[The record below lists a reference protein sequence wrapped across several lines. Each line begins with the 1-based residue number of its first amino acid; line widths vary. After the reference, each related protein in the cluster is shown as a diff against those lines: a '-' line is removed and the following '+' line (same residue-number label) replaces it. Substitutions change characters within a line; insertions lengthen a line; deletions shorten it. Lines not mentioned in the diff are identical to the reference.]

1 MRKFIQILL
10 KFFAKQAIKK
20 YKPLIIGITGSVG
33 KSSTKEAIYQVLKKY
48 FVCRRNFKNY
58 NNEIGVPLT
67 ILGQDAPG
75 KNLISWFKVFFNSL
89 GIIIFS
95 QKSYPKILILEMAAD
110 HPSDIKYLTKIAPC
124 NIGVV
129 TAIGPSHLEFF
140 KSIENVVR
148 EKQEIISHLSPTGW
162 AILNYDDERVA
173 LMKNKTE
180 AKILTYGLSEKADVK
195 AVEIIL
201 DQEWENDKY
210 KIKGLRF
217 KVNYTGSIV
226 PVFLPNIIARSQVYS
241 VLSAIAVGIVL
252 NLNLIEI
259 SESLSNLSPL
269 PGRMKTIKGINNSL
283 IIDDTYNSSPIA
295 AQSALETL
303 AEIKKQPDAK
313 KWAVLGDMLELGAA
327 SRGEHLNLGKN
338 VAKAGID
345 YLVVIGKEIKAVVEA
360 AQEAGLDKNQIKIY
374 QDSVS
379 AGESIGQEI
388 KEGDIVLIKGSRGI
402 HMEEVVKRAV
412 AKISDIEN

>member
-1 MRKFIQILL
+1 MKKFIQTLL
-10 KFFAKQAIKK
+10 KFFAKQAIIK

-33 KSSTKEAIYQVLKKY
+33 KSSTKEAIYQVLKNH

-89 GIIIFS
+89 GIILFF

-129 TAIGPSHLEFF
+129 TAIGSSHLEFF
-140 KSIENVVR
+140 KSIENVAK
-148 EKQEIISHLSPTGW
+148 EKQEIISHLLPTGW
-162 AILNYDDERVA
+162 AILNSDDERVIS
-173 LMKNKTE
+173 MKNKTE
-180 AKILTYGLSEKADVK
+180 AKILTYGLSEKSDVK
-195 AVEIIL
+195 AIEIIL
-201 DQEWENDKY
+201 DQEWEDGKY
-210 KIKGLRF
+210 KIEGLRF
-217 KVNYTGSIV
+217 KVNYKGSIV
-226 PVFLPNIIARSQVYS
+226 PVFLPNIIARSQAYS
-241 VLSAIAVGIVL
+241 ALAAIAVGIIL
-252 NLNLIEI
+252 DLNLIEI
-259 SESLSNLSPL
+259 SEALNDFSPL
-269 PGRMKTIKGINNSL
+269 PGRMKVIKGINNSL
-283 IIDDTYNSSPIA
+283 IIDDTYNSSPVA

-345 YLVVIGKEIKAVVEA
+345 YLVFIGKEAETVVEA
-360 AQEAGLDKNQIKIY
+360 AQEAGLNQDQIKIY
-374 QDSVS
+374 QNSVL
-379 AGESIGQEI
+379 AGESISQEI
-388 KEGDIVLIKGSRGI
+388 EEGDIVLIKGSRGI
-402 HMEEVVKRAV
+402 HMEEIVKRVV
-412 AKISDIEN
+412 AKIGDIE

>member
-1 MRKFIQILL
+1 MRKFIQTLL

-75 KNLISWFKVFFNSL
+75 KNLIGWLKVFLNSL
-89 GIIIFS
+89 GIIIFPY
-95 QKSYPKILILEMAAD
+95 KSYPKILILEMAAD
-110 HPSDIKYLTKIAPC
+110 HPGDIKYLTKIAPC
-124 NIGVV
+124 NIGIV

-140 KSIENVVR
+140 KNMENVIR
-148 EKQEIISHLSPTGW
+148 EKQVIISHLPPTGW
-162 AILNYDDERVA
+162 AILNYDDEEVA
-173 LMKNKTE
+173 LMRNKTE
-180 AKILTYGLSEKADVK
+180 AKILTYGLSEKADLK

-241 VLSAIAVGIVL
+241 VLSAIAVGVVL
-252 NLNLIEI
+252 DLNLIEI
-259 SESLSNLSPL
+259 SESLSDLMPL
-269 PGRMKTIKGINNSL
+269 PGRMKLIKGINDSL

-327 SRGEHLNLGKN
+327 SRNEHLNLGKN
-338 VAKAGID
+338 VVKAGID
-345 YLVVIGKEIKAVVEA
+345 YLVVIGKEVKAVVEA
-360 AQEAGLDKNQIKIY
+360 AQEAGLDKDKIKIY
-374 QDSVS
+374 QDSIS
-379 AGESIGQEI
+379 AGENISQEI
-388 KEGDIVLIKGSRGI
+388 KKEDIVLIKGSRGI
-402 HMEEVVKRAV
+402 HMEEVVKRVV
-412 AKISDIEN
+412 AKISDIDN

>member
-1 MRKFIQILL
+1 MRKFIQTLL
-10 KFFAKQAIKK
+10 KFFAKQAIIK

-89 GIIIFS
+89 GIIIFP

-110 HPSDIKYLTKIAPC
+110 HPNDIKYLTKIAPC

-148 EKQEIISHLSPTGW
+148 EKQEIVNHLPPTGW
-162 AILNYDDERVA
+162 AILNYDDERVV

-252 NLNLIEI
+252 DLNLIEI

-269 PGRMKTIKGINNSL
+269 PGRMKLIKGINDSL

-327 SRGEHLNLGKN
+327 SRNEHLNLGKN
-338 VAKAGID
+338 VAKTGID
-345 YLVVIGKEIKAVVEA
+345 YLVVIGKEVNAVVEA
-360 AQEAGLDKNQIKIY
+360 AQEAGLDKDKIKIY
-374 QDSVS
+374 QDSIS
-379 AGESIGQEI
+379 AGESISQEI

-402 HMEEVVKRAV
+402 HMEEVVKRV
-412 AKISDIEN
+412 VVKINDIE